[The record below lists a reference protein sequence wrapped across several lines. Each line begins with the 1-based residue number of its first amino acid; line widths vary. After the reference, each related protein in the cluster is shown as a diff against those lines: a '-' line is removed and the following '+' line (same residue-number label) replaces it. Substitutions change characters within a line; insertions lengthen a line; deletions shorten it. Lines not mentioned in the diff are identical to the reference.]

1 MRFIY
6 LIISI
11 LLFSSNNLFSQ
22 QISVDDSV
30 GLQSLIQDNL
40 VNGCVDITNISSQ
53 VNGNPSGFS
62 SYAYFE
68 RAGSNFPFANGIMLS
83 TGGAASGG
91 NSTVTSTLSEGSTTW
106 GTDTDLEVAL
116 GITNTVNATS
126 IEFDFVSVS
135 NQFQFNYLLASE
147 EYFGI
152 NPCQF
157 SDGFVF
163 LIREAGTANPY
174 ENIALIPGTSTPVN
188 TNTIHD
194 EIFGVCP
201 AQNNQYFNGYNI
213 GDTNYNGR
221 TTVLTASGSI
231 LPNVTYHIKLIIA
244 DQTDGTFDS
253 AVFIEGDSFRILDLG
268 GDIATC
274 ASSATLD
281 ADLQNPLASY
291 AWYRNGTLITGAVS
305 STYIAVQD
313 GTYRVEVGVPVNGT
327 TCVETD
333 EIIVVLNTEEPM
345 NPITDFELCDD
356 SSGDGIESFDLT
368 TKNAELEAE
377 IANIPFTNYEYSYHL
392 SDAEARNNDNRITTI
407 TSSSQPIFV
416 RVQDLDSNC
425 FSYTT
430 FNLIVNTLPVIVSPT
445 PVEVCD
451 GDDTPDGFAIIDL
464 TQKDDE
470 ITSGQT
476 NLLVTYHYNPLD
488 VSTGDNPIPSPYINT
503 NTPNELV
510 YVRIVDTTTGCVTAT
525 TLDVVVTVSPDV
537 IRDTQYI
544 DACDTDLDGDAIFDL
559 TEVIS
564 TILNGLT
571 GVSTTFHATFDDA
584 EMNINVIA
592 DETNY
597 QYTNA
602 VIEPGSATIYLRI
615 EDPTTGCATIVP
627 FEIHTNLLL
636 TGTDTGDYAECD
648 NDDDETNAFDF
659 NLFAIQSQ
667 IANELDIVNGLPNP
681 INVTFYQ
688 TEEDRT
694 NGISLDKSLPFSSLS
709 PQVLYIK

>member
-6 LIISI
+6 FILFS
-11 LLFSSNNLFSQ
+11 LLFGSNYLFSQ

-40 VNGCVDITNISSQ
+40 VDGCVDITNISSQ
-53 VNGNPSGFS
+53 VNGTASGLS

-68 RAGSNFPFANGIMLS
+68 RSGSNFPFENGIMLS
-83 TGGAASGG
+83 TGGASSGG
-91 NSTVTSTLSEGSTTW
+91 NSAITPTLSEGSTTW
-106 GTDTDLEVAL
+106 GTDPDLETAL

-126 IEFDFVSVS
+126 IEFDFVSIS

-163 LIREAGTANPY
+163 LIREAGTTNPY
-174 ENIALIPGTSTPVN
+174 QNIALIPGTSTPVN

-201 AQNNQYFNGYNI
+201 AQNDQYFNGYNI

-268 GDIATC
+268 EDISTC
-274 ASSATLD
+274 ASSIILD
-281 ADLQNPLASY
+281 ADIQNPFASY
-291 AWYRNGTLITGAVS
+291 AWYRNSTLITGAVG
-305 STYIAVQD
+305 STYTAVQD
-313 GTYRVEVGVPVNGT
+313 GTYLVEVGVPVNGT
-327 TCVETD
+327 TCTETD

-345 NPITDFELCDD
+345 DPVTNYELCDD
-356 SSGDGIESFDLT
+356 LSGNGTEIFDLT
-368 TKNAELEAE
+368 TKDSEV
-377 IANIPFTNYEYSYHL
+377 IANVPFTNYTFSYHL
-392 SDAEARNNDNRITTI
+392 TDSDARLNINAIATPIANTI
-407 TSSSQPIFV
+407 NPQPIFV
-416 RVQDLDSNC
+416 RVQDSDSNC

-430 FNLIVNTLPVIVSPT
+430 FNLIVNTVPNIVNPSPL
-445 PVEVCD
+445 EVCD
-451 GDDTPDGFAIIDL
+451 GDDTPDGYAIIDL

-476 NLLVTYHYNPLD
+476 NLIVTYHYNPLD
-488 VSTGDNPIPSPYINT
+488 VSTGSNPIPSPYINT

-510 YVRIVDTTTGCVTAT
+510 YVRIVDTTTGCVKTT
-525 TLDVVVTVSPDV
+525 TLDVLVTVSPV
-537 IRDTQYI
+537 VNRDTQYL
-544 DACDTDLDGDAIFDL
+544 DACDRDLDGEAAFDL
-559 TEVIS
+559 TQVIAD
-564 TILNGLT
+564 ILNGLT
-571 GVSTTFHATFDDA
+571 GVSTTFHATFNDA
-584 EMNINVIA
+584 EMNINIIA

-602 VIEPGSATIYLRI
+602 VIEPGSATVYLRI
-615 EDPTTGCATIVP
+615 EDSTTGCATIAP

-636 TGTDTGDYAECD
+636 TGLLYR
-648 NDDDETNAFDF
+648 
-659 NLFAIQSQ
+659 Q
-667 IANELDIVNGLPNP
+667 ILIV
-681 INVTFYQ
+681 F
-688 TEEDRT
+688 
-694 NGISLDKSLPFSSLS
+694 
-709 PQVLYIK
+709 

>member
-6 LIISI
+6 LILSV
-11 LLFSSNNLFSQ
+11 LLLSSSYLYSQ

-30 GLQSLIQDNL
+30 DLQSLIQDNL

-53 VNGNPSGFS
+53 VNGNDNGLS

-91 NSTVTSTLSEGSTTW
+91 NSTVTPTLSEGSTTW

-174 ENIALIPGTSTPVN
+174 QNIAIIPGTSIPVN
-188 TNTIHD
+188 TSTIHNVNANST
-194 EIFGVCP
+194 IPPCVP
-201 AQNNQYFNGYNI
+201 QNSQYFDGYNL

-244 DQTDGTFDS
+244 DQNDSDYDS

-268 GDIATC
+268 GDITTC

-291 AWYRNGTLITGAVS
+291 AWYRNDALISGAVG

-313 GTYRVEVGVPVNGT
+313 GTYRVEVGVPINGT

-356 SSGDGIESFDLT
+356 SSGDGIETFDLT
-368 TKNAELEAE
+368 TKDSEV
-377 IANIPFTNYEYSYHL
+377 IANSPFTNDNFSYHL
-392 SDAEARNNDNRITTI
+392 SDSDARLNIR
-407 TSSSQPIFV
+407 
-416 RVQDLDSNC
+416 
-425 FSYTT
+425 
-430 FNLIVNTLPVIVSPT
+430 TL
-445 PVEVCD
+445 
-451 GDDTPDGFAIIDL
+451 
-464 TQKDDE
+464 
-470 ITSGQT
+470 
-476 NLLVTYHYNPLD
+476 
-488 VSTGDNPIPSPYINT
+488 
-503 NTPNELV
+503 
-510 YVRIVDTTTGCVTAT
+510 
-525 TLDVVVTVSPDV
+525 
-537 IRDTQYI
+537 
-544 DACDTDLDGDAIFDL
+544 
-559 TEVIS
+559 
-564 TILNGLT
+564 
-571 GVSTTFHATFDDA
+571 
-584 EMNINVIA
+584 
-592 DETNY
+592 
-597 QYTNA
+597 
-602 VIEPGSATIYLRI
+602 
-615 EDPTTGCATIVP
+615 
-627 FEIHTNLLL
+627 
-636 TGTDTGDYAECD
+636 
-648 NDDDETNAFDF
+648 
-659 NLFAIQSQ
+659 
-667 IANELDIVNGLPNP
+667 
-681 INVTFYQ
+681 
-688 TEEDRT
+688 
-694 NGISLDKSLPFSSLS
+694 
-709 PQVLYIK
+709 